1 MQVRAISLHDVTDPQ
16 ELNDWF
22 SANPSITMHEVVN
35 FEGIFY
41 IFYESL

>member
-1 MQVRAISLHDVTDPQ
+1 MKVQTIQLRDVINPQ

-22 SANPSITMHEVVN
+22 AINPSIIVTSVVN

-41 IFYESL
+41 IFYE